1 MTDSPAAT
9 PTPPT
14 PQSKTKDTGSSQT
27 ELNDANVRET
37 LLAILIAFMLAFIFR
52 AYLVEPFVI
61 PTGSMNPTLKG
72 LHAENQCSDCGY
84 RFHMDILSEHLQEVV
99 EDNEGRRF
107 QVQSDRITDNRFS
120 AKCPMCGFE
129 QPMAGRLKASGDRI
143 LVDKFEYAWSKP
155 SRWDVVVFKNPQS
168 SNSDGSPGPTTNYI
182 KRLIGLPDET
192 VYMVD
197 GDIYT
202 SDDGGE
208 NFQIARKTDPA
219 SNLRWKKIQDS
230 LWQPIYHS
238 YYYPRLQDKR
248 PWNDPWRS
256 TTHGWTRDRL
266 GYHFDAD
273 QAQAENQTG
282 DQPITG
288 GQLTFD
294 FGSRQQRAVRL
305 YPYNQ
310 ATGEASHTMPVED
323 VRIGATFVP
332 QDGAI
337 ATLGLSTTSR
347 LDDLQG
353 DQHQVQLL
361 LDASGTVQLLRWPV
375 PDAPEPTVEAQGDSE
390 NQDAK
395 QSQETDAP
403 QLLISV
409 KTQALVPGQATRI
422 ELWVVDQSILIW
434 RDEKL
439 LGRHLLP
446 TPGNMRP
453 LAERK
458 PARTTPSVSISLAGG
473 NGSLTDIVLDR
484 DVYYESRHVD
494 TGSLALGGLAVG
506 AHGWQPA
513 RSKPIKLGPEHFFCM
528 GDNPPRSS
536 DCRFWRSVEPFV
548 QQRYF
553 DSVRNPYGII
563 PKSLLIGRAFFV
575 YLPAPYPIHERT
587 SEVRAIPNLGDMR
600 FIH

>member
-1 MTDSPAAT
+1 MTDSLATT
-9 PTPPT
+9 PTPPIT
-14 PQSKTKDTGSSQT
+14 PSETKDSTSGQV
-27 ELNDANVRET
+27 ELDDASVRET
-37 LLAILIAFMLAFIFR
+37 LLAILVAFVLAFIFR

-72 LHAENQCSDCGY
+72 LHAENHCSDCGY
-84 RFHMDILSEHLQEVV
+84 RFHMDLLSEHLQEVV
-99 EDNEGRRF
+99 EDEEGRRF
-107 QVQSDRITDNRFS
+107 EVQSNRITDNRFV

-143 LVDKFEYAWSKP
+143 LVDKFEYAWSQP

-168 SNSDGSPGPTTNYI
+168 TNSDGSPGPTTNYI
-182 KRLIGLPDET
+182 KRLIGLPEET
-192 VYMVD
+192 VYIVD

-202 SDDGGE
+202 SNDGGE

-219 SNLRWKKIQDS
+219 SNLRWRKIQAS
-230 LWQPIYHS
+230 LWQPVYHS
-238 YYYPRLQDKR
+238 YYYPRLQDQR
-248 PWNDPWRS
+248 PWKDPWRA
-256 TTHGWTRDRL
+256 TTQGWSRDRL
-266 GYHFDAD
+266 GYHFAVNETEVP
-273 QAQAENQTG
+273 AQPA
-282 DQPITG
+282 TG

-323 VRIGATFVP
+323 IRIGATFVP
-332 QDGAI
+332 KAGPM

-361 LDASGTVQLLRWPV
+361 LDASGTVQLLRWPLI
-375 PDAPEPTVEAQGDSE
+375 DTSEAADTRDNS
-390 NQDAK
+390 
-395 QSQETDAP
+395 TDTP
-403 QLLISV
+403 QLLLSV
-409 KTQALVPGQATRI
+409 KTPALVAGQATRI
-422 ELWVVDQSILIW
+422 ELWVVDQSLLIW

-446 TPGNMRP
+446 TPGSIRP

-458 PARTTPSVSISLAGG
+458 PARNTPTVSISLAGG
-473 NGSLTDIVLDR
+473 SGSLTDIVLDR
-484 DVYYESRHVD
+484 DVYYESHQTD
-494 TGSLALGGLAVG
+494 TGSLALGGLAIG

-513 RSKPIKLGPEHFFCM
+513 RSKPIKLGPKHFFCM

-553 DSVRNPYGII
+553 EDVRNPYGII
-563 PKSLLIGRAFFV
+563 PESLLIGRAFFV
-575 YLPAPYPIHERT
+575 YLPALYPVHERT
-587 SEVRAIPNLGDMR
+587 SQVRAIPNLGDMR